1 MGISLF
7 EISQSVQL
15 SLTGRYAPQSK
26 REYCND
32 FALSG
37 QFHLEVVDK
46 SYGESYYADID
57 EVGESGINDPSM
69 GLLKDVLALAF

>member
-1 MGISLF
+1 MGISLS
-7 EISQSVQL
+7 EISQSVQA
-15 SLTGRYAPQSK
+15 SLTRRYAPQSK
-26 REYCND
+26 REYRDD

-57 EVGESGINDPSM
+57 EVGESDIHDPSM
-69 GLLKDVLALAF
+69 GLLEAMLVSAF